1 MEVETIFDRAQTMK
15 PCNIGAQGTCCKN
28 CAQGPCR
35 LPLPKG
41 GIEGEDTRKGK
52 KRPRTAADKQL
63 NLVEKLMMNVARIH
77 KRV

>member
-1 MEVETIFDRAQTMK
+1 MAKQETELK
-15 PCNIGAQGTCCKN
+15 
-28 CAQGPCR
+28 
-35 LPLPKG
+35 
-41 GIEGEDTRKGK
+41 TRKGK